1 MAHATNCVL
10 PTTGTEKFRDEI
22 QKNTARNIE
31 QKGKLKKKLR
41 YYKIVLLSM

>member
-1 MAHATNCVL
+1 LFCCCCWLDKAMAHATNCVL

-31 QKGKLKKKLR
+31 QKGKL
-41 YYKIVLLSM
+41 